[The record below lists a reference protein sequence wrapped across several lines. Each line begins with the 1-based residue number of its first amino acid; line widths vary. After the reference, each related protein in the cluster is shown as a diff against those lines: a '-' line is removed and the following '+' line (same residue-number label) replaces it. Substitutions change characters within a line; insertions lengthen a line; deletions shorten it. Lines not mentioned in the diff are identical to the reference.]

1 MLATLT
7 RRAHSPL
14 TKTTLVV
21 QKLSVKSCALVT
33 DRGVETVSYYC
44 RGLQHL
50 NIQDVAGVTVQGY
63 RAVRNNCRKC
73 IIEHTNPGFY

>member
-1 MLATLT
+1 MFATLT
-7 RRAHSPL
+7 KTAHSQL
-14 TKTTLVV
+14 TETTLVV